1 MLNGEQRIDDTV
13 EAGTKRNGLACGTRY
28 VTILVGREKFRETIG
43 LTFRF
48 GRVTLRVSAFGTL
61 VQKWSQDSLSRG
73 LVSEKVRSRF
83 PRKSAPT
90 DTQGLPDELGVNVHG
105 LM

>member
-1 MLNGEQRIDDTV
+1 MTPSKPARRGMDWL
-13 EAGTKRNGLACGTRY
+13 RNQ
-28 VTILVGREKFRETIG
+28 ILDEFRETIG

-61 VQKWSQDSLSRG
+61 VQKRSQDSLSPG